1 MKKKI
6 TNISILLLLSLVMFS
21 CQDTKDVIQGKKRSE
36 SSDEFLVKKKNPL
49 MAPPDIDDLPVPIGQ
64 ETETTETTGN
74 VNTNSLKEIF
84 EANQS
89 QTSNKTSENQS
100 LESSIIEKIS
110 D

>member
-6 TNISILLLLSLVMFS
+6 ANISILLLLSLVVFS
-21 CQDTKDVIQGKKRSE
+21 CQDTKNIIQGKKRSE

-49 MAPPDIDDLPVPIGQ
+49 MTPPDIDQLPVPIGQ
-64 ETETTETTGN
+64 EIENTAN
-74 VNTNSLKEIF
+74 VNTNSLKEIL

-89 QTSNKTSENQS
+89 QTSNQTSENQS

>member
-6 TNISILLLLSLVMFS
+6 TNISILLLLSLVVFS
-21 CQDTKDVIQGKKRSE
+21 CQDTKNIIQGKKRSE

-49 MAPPDIDDLPVPIGQ
+49 MTPPDIDQLPVPIGQ
-64 ETETTETTGN
+64 EIENTGN
-74 VNTNSLKEIF
+74 VNANSLKEIL

-110 D
+110 N

>member
-6 TNISILLLLSLVMFS
+6 TNISILLLLSLVVFS
-21 CQDTKDVIQGKKRSE
+21 CQDTKNIIQGKKRSE

-49 MAPPDIDDLPVPIGQ
+49 MTPPDIDQLPVPIGQ
-64 ETETTETTGN
+64 EIENTGN
-74 VNTNSLKEIF
+74 VNTNSLKEIL

>member
-6 TNISILLLLSLVMFS
+6 TNISIVLLLSLIMFS
-21 CQDTKDVIQGKKRSE
+21 CQDTKDIMQGKKRSE
-36 SSDEFLVKKKNPL
+36 TSDEFLVKKKNPL
-49 MAPPDIDDLPVPIGQ
+49 MTPPDIDQLPVPIGQ
-64 ETETTETTGN
+64 ETESSGN
-74 VNTNSLKEIF
+74 VNANSLKEIL

-89 QTSNKTSENQS
+89 QTSNQTSENQS

>member
-6 TNISILLLLSLVMFS
+6 ANISILLLLSLVVFS
-21 CQDTKDVIQGKKRSE
+21 CQDTKNIIQGKKRSE

-49 MAPPDIDDLPVPIGQ
+49 MTPPDIDQLPVPIGQ
-64 ETETTETTGN
+64 EIENTGN
-74 VNTNSLKEIF
+74 VNANSLKEIL

>member
-1 MKKKI
+1 MIKKI
-6 TNISILLLLSLVMFS
+6 TNISILLLLSLVVFS
-21 CQDTKDVIQGKKRSE
+21 CQDTKNIIQGKKRSE

-49 MAPPDIDDLPVPIGQ
+49 MTPPDIDQLPVPIGQ
-64 ETETTETTGN
+64 EIENTGN
-74 VNTNSLKEIF
+74 VNANSLKEIL

>member
-6 TNISILLLLSLVMFS
+6 TNISILLLLSLVVFS
-21 CQDTKDVIQGKKRSE
+21 CQDTKNIIQGKKRSE

-49 MAPPDIDDLPVPIGQ
+49 MTPPDIDQLPVPIGQ
-64 ETETTETTGN
+64 EIETTEN

-84 EANQS
+84 EANQN

>member
-6 TNISILLLLSLVMFS
+6 TNISILLLLSFVVCS
-21 CQDTKDVIQGKKRSE
+21 CQDTKNIMQGKKRSE
-36 SSDEFLVKKKNPL
+36 TSDEFLVKKKNPL
-49 MAPPDIDDLPVPIGQ
+49 MTPPDIDQLPVPIGQ
-64 ETETTETTGN
+64 EIENTGN
-74 VNTNSLKEIF
+74 VNANSLKEIL